1 MPRTRP
7 DDRLTKLV
15 DAATAVFLEKG
26 YRRAQIADVARAMNV
41 APGTVYLYVRGKEAL
56 FDLVIRAGLE
66 PGKAAALAGADTS
79 LPLPTPPPGSLL
91 AFIRD
96 TLKKEGRITSLNR
109 ALKRDPPDAA
119 DLERIVRELYR
130 KLSRRWLA
138 VKLLERSALDWP
150 ELAELWFGRR
160 RLTTIRQLTRY
171 FERGTAAGVLRN
183 VPDVRV
189 AARLVLEMVAFLAMH
204 RRLDPYPTEMDEVT
218 AEEAVVDAVIH
229 AYITPVEPP
238 DAKNHPTKEKGHA

>member
-1 MPRTRP
+1 MPRRRP
-7 DDRLTKLV
+7 DDRFAKLV
-15 DAATAVFLEKG
+15 EAATGVFLEKG
-26 YRRAQIADVARAMNV
+26 YRRAQIADVASAMNV
-41 APGTVYLYVRGKEAL
+41 APGTLYLYVQSKEAL
-56 FDLVIRAGLE
+56 FDVVIRAGLE
-66 PGKAAALAGADTS
+66 PENAPTAAEAS
-79 LPLPTPPPGSLL
+79 LPIPTPAAGSLL

-96 TLKKEGRITSLNR
+96 TLKKEGRLSSLER
-109 ALKRDPPDAA
+109 ALKRDQPKGA

-130 KLSRRWLA
+130 KLSQRWLA

-171 FERGTAAGVLRN
+171 FEQGRAAGVIRN
-183 VPDVRV
+183 VPDVAV
-189 AARLVLEMVAFLAMH
+189 AARLVLEIVGFFAMH

-238 DAKNHPTKEKGHA
+238 DATNHPTKEKGHA